1 MHNYGD
7 CAVIGLGN
15 QKGGTTKSTSTVN
28 LAAALGEFGRRVL
41 IIDLDARTGATY
53 ALGVAPIYQG
63 SCEVCLGIV
72 PIVDAILKTDE
83 DEDIYLPKNVDLL
96 CGRENLFSLK
106 EEAESRGVDPLA
118 VLGEQ
123 LETAA
128 KFYDYIL
135 IDTPPDASLPSIAC
149 YYVSRWYLIPS
160 QPQEMSTQGV
170 LEARKD
176 LADAEK
182 DLGSPVEL
190 LGVVIN
196 CMSGKKVNDEHRQVE
211 VAGEGLPDNAGVFT
225 PINRSVK
232 VHQAQSKGLTILQEF
247 PTHKVAEQFRQL
259 AIEVEER
266 LAERLNNQG
275 EK

>member
-1 MHNYGD
+1 M
-7 CAVIGLGN
+7 IGIGN
-15 QKGGTTKSTSTVN
+15 QKGGTTKTTTTVN
-28 LAAALGEFGRRVL
+28 LAAALGELGRKVL

-63 SCEVCLGIV
+63 SCEVCLGIIS
-72 PIVDAILKTDE
+72 IVDAILKTDE

-96 CGRENLFSLK
+96 CGRENLFSLRD
-106 EEAESRGVDPLA
+106 EADNRGVDPLA
-118 VLGEQ
+118 TLGEQ

-160 QPQEMSTQGV
+160 QPQEMNVQGV

-176 LADAEK
+176 LVDAKEAY
-182 DLGSPVEL
+182 GSPVEL

-196 CMSGKKVNDEHRQVE
+196 CKSGKKVNDEDHQIV
-211 VAGEGLPDNAGVFT
+211 VAGEGLNGEAVVFT

-247 PTHKVAEQFRQL
+247 PTHKVAEQFRLLSAEIEDQL
-259 AIEVEER
+259 AKR
-266 LAERLNNQG
+266 LANNQG
-275 EK
+275 DH